1 MKRLLYLLSILALVL
16 ATPSAAQTPQ
26 RQKPK
31 TTKKAP
37 AKNPQKSK
45 PAPKKGKKAPA
56 KGKPSPKKSTPKGKP
71 KAKAKRAQKPAKPT
85 TAPAQPKQATSKP
98 KSPQTGIKIDI
109 MARDAGSANSRLVLK
124 FTNDNK
130 EPVACTFYITYSG
143 QILAEQKISVPG
155 RAGHDGVPNA
165 FHTWTGHL
173 PGGSQDK
180 SKLGYMLSNVAKQ

>member
-37 AKNPQKSK
+37 AKNPQKPK
-45 PAPKKGKKAPA
+45 QAPKKGKKAPA
-56 KGKPSPKKSTPKGKP
+56 KGKPSPKKSSA

-130 EPVACTFYITYSG
+130 EAVVCTFYITYSG
-143 QILAEQKISVPG
+143 QILAEQKLTVPG
-155 RAGHDGVPNA
+155 RAGHDGIPNA

-180 SKLGYMLSNVAKQ
+180 SKLGYMLSHVAKQ

>member
-1 MKRLLYLLSILALVL
+1 MKRLLYLLAILALVL
-16 ATPSAAQTPQ
+16 ATPTAAQTPQ

-56 KGKPSPKKSTPKGKP
+56 KGKPSPKKSSAKGKP
-71 KAKAKRAQKPAKPT
+71 KAKAKHSQKPAKPT
-85 TAPAQPKQATSKP
+85 TAPTQPKQTTPKP
-98 KSPQTGIKIDI
+98 KSPQTGVKIDI
-109 MARDAGSANSRLVLK
+109 VTRDAGSANSRLVLK

>member
-16 ATPSAAQTPQ
+16 ATPTAAQTPQ

-56 KGKPSPKKSTPKGKP
+56 KGKPSPKKSSAKGKP
-71 KAKAKRAQKPAKPT
+71 KAKAKRAQKPTKPT
-85 TAPAQPKQATSKP
+85 TAPAQSKPATTKP
-98 KSPQTGIKIDI
+98 KSPQAGIKIDI
-109 MARDAGSANSRLVLK
+109 LARDAGSANSRIVLK

-130 EPVACTFYITYSG
+130 EAVVCTFYITYSG
-143 QILAEQKISVPG
+143 QILAEQKLTVPG